1 MSEQLL
7 HQILH
12 KLDHIESEQQS
23 MKSDIQSMK
32 SDMQLMKSDIQS
44 MKETDAKLDAL
55 SMDVHKLHGE
65 VASVKTKQERLEII
79 VEKLSARSLEQESEI
94 RSIRLAK

>member
-1 MSEQLL
+1 MSTQL
-7 HQILH
+7 QETNEIVRAIR
-12 KLDHIESEQQS
+12 DRQE
-23 MKSDIQSMK
+23 
-32 SDMQLMKSDIQS
+32 
-44 MKETDAKLDAL
+44 ETDAKLDAL